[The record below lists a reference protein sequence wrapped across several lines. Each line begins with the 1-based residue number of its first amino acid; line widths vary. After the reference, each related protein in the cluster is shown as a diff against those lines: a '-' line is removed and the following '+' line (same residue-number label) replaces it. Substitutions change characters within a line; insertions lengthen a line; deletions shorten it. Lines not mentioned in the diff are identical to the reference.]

1 MTESPIRFKLCDN
14 KEFMTKR
21 NEEALPAYTQK
32 LPTKSTEK
40 FPVFVSTITFPF
52 HPVLLCSLGV
62 KLADL

>member
-32 LPTKSTEK
+32 LQTKSTEK
-40 FPVFVSTITFPF
+40 FPVFPSTTTFPLYS
-52 HPVLLCSLGV
+52 VLLRGLRGEV
-62 KLADL
+62 ADF